1 VLCVGLIQN
10 LQIHAAFWAV
20 EVVRNRGHEE
30 SNHEK
35 QQPLREDAAAGQL
48 LVGQAV
54 ATGHRVEPRRRGAA
68 PDLADLFHLPLGLQP
83 RWWPQARC
91 VTHRRDVQET
101 GDSDSARA
109 GWLLVTAGAYEAIS
123 PPPCSVAAAA
133 RVSLGYCSPRFVQN
147 TAQFELF

>member
-1 VLCVGLIQN
+1 MLCVGLIQN

-54 ATGHRVEPRRRGAA
+54 ALAIGWSPDDAEPLLILLTFFTCRLDCSRVGGRRPAA
-68 PDLADLFHLPLGLQP
+68 
-83 RWWPQARC
+83 
-91 VTHRRDVQET
+91 
-101 GDSDSARA
+101 
-109 GWLLVTAGAYEAIS
+109 
-123 PPPCSVAAAA
+123 
-133 RVSLGYCSPRFVQN
+133 
-147 TAQFELF
+147 